1 MPRRRNQ
8 ADRNK
13 IAKSFY
19 NSKLRYNSS
28 LRRLCSDRH
37 VLDDVIDSWKAE
49 ERLKGSPILGVSRSD
64 IIFSLKGRWK
74 LIDSKVANENI
85 IIWKED
91 VSDGHDINNKLH
103 GARVPTIIVVD
114 AAVDKSTR
122 IARTVERIQKHR
134 KELESNRNGIVI
146 SNIEWEDN
154 MVFRLGVRITQ
165 EVFIRNESD
174 IDVLC
179 TIQDD
184 AARSRGVIL
193 EGETR
198 VNLLSRS
205 SHIIRISFLPR
216 MLGVTKSLLTFDF
229 APVDFDE
236 GDSIDDAFSIVRYIS
251 IRAGDPDDYDIIKP
265 IAPYIKKQHRRGDED
280 KFSNPVRENSASVG
294 AMVPF
299 IRPLGQYKIPKDFTR
314 FLSKEAIRK
323 IHEMYGSELLGR
335 DVKIDYPSYLTM
347 DNYAKCLQ
355 HLWWVEESQMHVDIR
370 AYDLVDVML
379 MKEGR
384 RYFKLH
390 IPGLAE
396 SRPSV
401 LKGDKILICVNNERR
416 SNNRF
421 EGIVHRTT
429 QEHAI
434 IDFPHSFSGVFIAG
448 LRVDVRFTFSRTTLR
463 TSHQALS
470 VMTPNGENLLQRTML
485 FPQCEDVKENPLNS
499 RIMRT
504 SQLNFFNRTLNREQQ
519 MAVFGIVQSVARP
532 APYLIYGPPG

>member
-19 NSKLRYNSS
+19 NSKLRDNSP

-37 VLDDVIDSWKAE
+37 VLDDVIDKWKAE
-49 ERLKGSPILGVSRSD
+49 ERLDGNPILGVSRSD
-64 IIFSLKGRWK
+64 IIFSLKSSWK
-74 LIDSKVANENI
+74 LIDSKVAKENV
-85 IIWKED
+85 IIWMEE
-91 VSDGHDINNKLH
+91 VNKFD

-122 IARTVERIQKHR
+122 IARVVERIRKNR

-146 SNIEWEDN
+146 SDIEWEDN
-154 MVFRLGVRITQ
+154 MVFRLGLRITQ
-165 EVFIRNESD
+165 LVNVRNDSD

-179 TIQDD
+179 TIQGD

-198 VNLLSRS
+198 VNLQSRS
-205 SHIIRISFLPR
+205 SHCIRISFLPTI
-216 MLGVTKSLLTFDF
+216 LGVTKSLLSFDF

-251 IRAGDPDDYDIIKP
+251 IRAGDPDDYNIIKP
-265 IAPYIKKQHRRGDED
+265 IAPYVKKQHRRDDEN
-280 KFSNPVRENSASVG
+280 KFSNPVREKSASVG

-299 IRPLGQYKIPKDFTR
+299 IRPLGQYKIPRDFER
-314 FLSKEAIRK
+314 LLSKEAIRK
-323 IHEMYGSELLGR
+323 IHEMYGSELFGR
-335 DVKIDYPSYLTM
+335 DVESEIDYPSYLTM

-370 AYDLVDVML
+370 TYDLVDVML
-379 MKEGR
+379 MKEGG

-401 LKGDKILICVNNERR
+401 LKGDKILICLKGGR
-416 SNNRF
+416 SNNKF
-421 EGIVHRTT
+421 EGIVHRTM

-434 IDFPHSFSGVFIAG
+434 IDFPHSFSRVFIAG
-448 LRVDVRFTFSRTTLR
+448 LRVDVRLKFASK
-463 TSHQALS
+463 
-470 VMTPNGENLLQRTML
+470 
-485 FPQCEDVKENPLNS
+485 DD
-499 RIMRT
+499 
-504 SQLNFFNRTLNREQQ
+504 
-519 MAVFGIVQSVARP
+519 AVSTA
-532 APYLIYGPPG
+532 